1 MERIEKEI
9 KRVLTEDIELPLKYK
24 NIIRTTLKE
33 KSKEPI
39 INNKHR
45 MVKILATGCVCVI
58 VTTSIVYGKDISNF
72 IQNFF
77 NNSKGIDTAV
87 ENGYIEKL
95 DEEYI
100 KSSNTQVKIDNIL
113 MDDYNLNF
121 TINIKFEENI
131 DVENISKANIKDMII
146 TDEENKI
153 LYCENQEKFNKYIS
167 EKNLKYTYKTFN
179 ENYINS
185 GSNWYIKEKNSDE
198 HSIKLVYNLFSS
210 NYPKSKK
217 IEINFNTIS
226 LNKENSEETEIKG
239 EWNLNID
246 IPEKMSE
253 RENANYKVKNCSN
266 PKVNVTKAIVNETCM
281 KLELTIQEEKVYQ
294 EGDSQEVIKQKVEEK
309 LNKEKEDFLAKGELQ
324 DIENVGLFSK
334 SPYVETE
341 NGEKFYPTASNS
353 EDSGTFNDYM
363 TGLVTYWQT
372 FNLTKYDATE
382 KLKVHL
388 KYKGEDILIE
398 LEK

>member
-253 RENANYKVKNCSN
+253 RENKS
-266 PKVNVTKAIVNETCM
+266 E
-281 KLELTIQEEKVYQ
+281 
-294 EGDSQEVIKQKVEEK
+294 
-309 LNKEKEDFLAKGELQ
+309 AKR
-324 DIENVGLFSK
+324 S
-334 SPYVETE
+334 
-341 NGEKFYPTASNS
+341 
-353 EDSGTFNDYM
+353 
-363 TGLVTYWQT
+363 
-372 FNLTKYDATE
+372 
-382 KLKVHL
+382 
-388 KYKGEDILIE
+388 
-398 LEK
+398 